1 MSFSLI
7 PFNDKSPVVTI
18 QYSSVS
24 FTEGSTLGTTLF
36 PNHNITDEDEV
47 CGDNTL
53 RSVEVTL
60 YQVDKGNESIS
71 VRH

>member
-1 MSFSLI
+1 MITI
-7 PFNDKSPVVTI
+7 P
-18 QYSSVS
+18 YSSVN
-24 FTEGSTLGTTLF
+24 FTEGSMLGTALF

-53 RSVEVTL
+53 QSVEVTL